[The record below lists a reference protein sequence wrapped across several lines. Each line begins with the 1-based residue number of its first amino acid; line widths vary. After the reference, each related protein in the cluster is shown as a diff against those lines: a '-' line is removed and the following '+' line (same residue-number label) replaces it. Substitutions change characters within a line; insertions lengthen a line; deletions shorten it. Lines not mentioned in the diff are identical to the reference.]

1 MAPRPRIV
9 VDASVVVKW
18 LAPEPERQQAIQL
31 LTLYKEE
38 KVDLIAPYL
47 LLSEVGNVLRRR
59 VRVGDL
65 TPDQGRQCFE
75 RLLDHLPLLVGSPEM
90 NRSAFELAIAHDHTV
105 YDCTYLACA
114 LERQCDL
121 VTADAR
127 FFKAVGSAFSAVR
140 LLRNIG

>member
-1 MAPRPRIV
+1 MAHRARVV

-18 LAPEPERQQAIQL
+18 LAPEPHQEQALHL
-31 LTLYKEE
+31 LGLYKEE
-38 KVDLIAPYL
+38 KVDLIAPFL
-47 LLSEVGNVLRRR
+47 LLSEVGNVLWRR

-65 TPDQGRQCFE
+65 TLDQGRQCFE
-75 RLLDHLPLLVGSPEM
+75 RLLDHLPLLAESPEM
-90 NRSAFELAIAHDHTV
+90 SRSAFELAVAHDRTV

-127 FFKAVGSAFSAVR
+127 FFNAVGPAFSAVK
-140 LLRNIG
+140 LLRDI